1 MGVAPRLKEVC
12 LACPGNLYHFPGL
25 KDEELPRTD
34 YRVLP
39 TRYPFYFKVAQN
51 EFEQILRE
59 HLYANYSLRP
69 EYNTELVQLSQ
80 NQDCAKAVIRLP
92 SGEKEEVSYPY
103 VVGCDGVK
111 SFVREA
117 AGIKFIGRV
126 VSAMAMMDVPLTGV
140 DFDDRWMNYFFNRDL
155 FINCTRMPGNVYRIY
170 MSEGTG
176 EYVYA
181 EDKRKSFQEVA
192 NKIGVNIQ
200 LGEPEWATAWEIRN
214 NIAERYRNQQLLICG
229 DASHVHSPSGGQGMN
244 GCMQDAFNLG
254 WKLAAVLD
262 GDADQKILDTYEM
275 ERRPIG
281 EQISKGAQENHDIV
295 MGFGVDLDKRLA
307 MTKVPN
313 WERDTIYLVSGLAHN
328 YRDVVSTPSGL
339 TQVRGPCPGERA
351 LDVLLL
357 KSPQRYL
364 YDICRRPRFILLV
377 VPGEDEDEHIQL
389 ATQVRDSMEKQFG
402 DHVNTI
408 LISNRRD
415 TGFGVDYRFRFEER
429 ELFEKY
435 EIGSEGRLI
444 IIRPDLYI
452 GMTCIPEEWKAT
464 LEYMSQWFVSTQPEP
479 STLSAQP

>member
-1 MGVAPRLKEVC
+1 MKEVC

-25 KDEELPRTD
+25 RDDEIPVTD

-59 HLYANYSLRP
+59 HLYANYSVRP
-69 EYNTELVQLSQ
+69 EYGHELVEVSSTLESTQT
-80 NQDCAKAVIRLP
+80 VIR
-92 SGEKEEVSYPY
+92 SADGKKQKETYRY
-103 VVGCDGVK
+103 VIGCDGVR

-117 AGIKFIGRV
+117 AGIKFVGRV

-140 DFDDRWMNYFFNRDL
+140 NFDDRWMNYFFNRDL
-155 FINCTRMPGNVYRIY
+155 FINCTRMPGNVWRIY

-181 EDKRKSFQEVA
+181 EDKRKAFQEVVD
-192 NKIGVNIQ
+192 KIGVPIK

-214 NIAERYRNQQLLICG
+214 NIAERYRSGRLIICG

-254 WKLAAVLD
+254 WKLAAVLQ
-262 GDADQKILDTYEM
+262 GHAQQIILDTYEV

-281 EQISKGAQENHDIV
+281 EQISRGAQENHDIV

-313 WERDTIYLVSGLAHN
+313 WERDTINLVSGLAHN
-328 YRDVVSTPSGL
+328 YRDVVTIPSGL
-339 TQVRGPCPGERA
+339 SFVAGPRAGERA
-351 LDVLLL
+351 PDALLV

-364 YDICRRPRFILLV
+364 YDLFRRPSFIALV
-377 VPGEDEDEHIQL
+377 VPGTEELQHLQL
-389 ATQVRDSMEKQFG
+389 ATQLREEMTRQFG
-402 DHVNTI
+402 DRINTI
-408 LISNRRD
+408 LISARKD
-415 TGFGVDYRFRFEER
+415 TDFSPDFRFRSEECDM
-429 ELFEKY
+429 FEKY
-435 EIGSEGRLI
+435 EIGQEGRVI
-444 IIRPDLYI
+444 IVRPDLYV
-452 GMTCIPEEWKAT
+452 GMTCVPEEWRAT
-464 LEYMSQWFVSTQPEP
+464 LEYMGQWFTAVEA
-479 STLSAQP
+479 STLAA